1 MHDLKTR
8 IAGQSRFIQFHLEL
22 APDILLKAAH
32 RISDD
37 VEARLMQAFPGAEI
51 MIHQDPYG
59 VEERRK
65 SFH

>member
-8 IAGQSRFIQFHLEL
+8 VAGQSSFIQFHLEL
-22 APDILLKAAH
+22 APDILLRAAH

-37 VEARLMQAFPGAEI
+37 VEAQLMKAFPGAEI

-65 SFH
+65 NIH